1 MTFEFPESDD
11 DDVNGDEDD
20 DDVTPSLHHGFPHV
34 PS

>member
-11 DDVNGDEDD
+11 DDVNWDEDD